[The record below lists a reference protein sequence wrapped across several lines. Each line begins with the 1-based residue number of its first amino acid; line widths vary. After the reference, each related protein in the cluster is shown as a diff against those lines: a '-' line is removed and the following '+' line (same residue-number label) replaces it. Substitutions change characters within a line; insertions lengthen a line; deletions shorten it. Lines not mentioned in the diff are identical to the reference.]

1 MSETF
6 EKKRYTF
13 DLWPVNTP
21 VRIRSGSGWM
31 FGVVRSTKL
40 APKVQYFVELVAAPG
55 ASAWR
60 DEAEVHACEKL

>member
-1 MSETF
+1 
-6 EKKRYTF
+6 
-13 DLWPVNTP
+13 LWPVNTP

-55 ASAWR
+55 ASAWW